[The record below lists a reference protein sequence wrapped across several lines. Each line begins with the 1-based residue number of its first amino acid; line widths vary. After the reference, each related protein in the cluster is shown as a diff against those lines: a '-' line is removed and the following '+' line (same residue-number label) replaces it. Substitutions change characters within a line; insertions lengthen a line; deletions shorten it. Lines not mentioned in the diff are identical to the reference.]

1 MANSL
6 LPIRYSLMNSWTNL
20 TAPTLDDFEQIAA
33 AAYEALPAEFKALA
47 GEVPCVVSEFP
58 DEETMR
64 EMALETEFDI
74 LGLFRGVGL
83 PQGGAT
89 PFTGQLPNQVWLYRR
104 PILDY
109 WAESEDGETL
119 GEIITHV
126 LVHEIGHHFG
136 FSDED
141 MEALEEQAALEQS
154 AAPPSVP

>member
-1 MANSL
+1 MELNQWAD
-6 LPIRYSLMNSWTNL
+6 R
-20 TAPTLDDFEQIAA
+20 TAPSLDDFEQIAA
-33 AAYEALPAEFKALA
+33 AAFASLPSEFKALA
-47 GEVPCVVSEFP
+47 GEVPCVVAEFP
-58 DEETMR
+58 DDETIK
-64 EMALETEFDI
+64 EMELESEFDI

-83 PQGGAT
+83 PQGGAAGY
-89 PFTGQLPNQVWLYRR
+89 TGQLPNQIWLYRR

-141 MEALEEQAALEQS
+141 MEAIEAAADKEG
-154 AAPPSVP
+154 

>member
-1 MANSL
+1 VAVNAWAE
-6 LPIRYSLMNSWTNL
+6 R
-20 TAPTLDDFEQIAA
+20 TAPSLDDFEEIAA
-33 AAYEALPAEFKALA
+33 AAFASLPAEFRALA
-47 GEVPCVVSEFP
+47 GDVPCMVAEFP
-58 DEETMR
+58 DEETIR
-64 EMALETEFDI
+64 EMELETEFDI
-74 LGLFRGVGL
+74 LGLFQGVGL

-89 PFTGQLPNQVWLYRR
+89 PFTGQLPNRVWLYRR

-141 MEALEEQAALEQS
+141 MEALEAEAARGEM
-154 AAPPSVP
+154 AKG

>member
-1 MANSL
+1 MAVTPNA
-6 LPIRYSLMNSWTNL
+6 WTER
-20 TAPTLDDFEQIAA
+20 TAPSLDDFEQIAA
-33 AAYEALPAEFKALA
+33 VAWASLPQQFRDLA
-47 GEVPCVVSEFP
+47 GNVPCMVAEFP

-64 EMALETEFDI
+64 EMELETEFDI

-83 PQGGAT
+83 PQGGSGG
-89 PFTGQLPNQVWLYRR
+89 FSSGYTGQLPNQVWLYRR

-109 WAESEDGETL
+109 WSESADGETL

-141 MEALEEQAALEQS
+141 MEAIEAAADED
-154 AAPPSVP
+154 

>member
-1 MANSL
+1 M
-6 LPIRYSLMNSWTNL
+6 RYSLRYGWTNL
-20 TAPTLDDFEQIAA
+20 TAPTLDDFEQVAA
-33 AAYEALPAEFKALA
+33 AAYGALPAEFKALA
-47 GEVPCVVSEFP
+47 GEVPCVVSEVP

-141 MEALEEQAALEQS
+141 MEALEEQAALES
-154 AAPPSVP
+154 NRPPSVL